1 MKLLFVVAG
10 AACRNSQL
18 IKAQRVSVFR
28 VLSPR
33 GDIYIIAALIK
44 VQGILCHSEVERLKE
59 SEVREDQDEAVS
71 SEKMGMLHL

>member
-1 MKLLFVVAG
+1 MAG
-10 AACRNSQL
+10 GACRNSQPV
-18 IKAQRVSVFR
+18 KAQRISVFR
-28 VLSPR
+28 VLSRR

-59 SEVREDQDEAVS
+59 SEVREVQDEAVS

>member
-1 MKLLFVVAG
+1 MAG
-10 AACRNSQL
+10 GACRNSQPV
-18 IKAQRVSVFR
+18 KAQRVNVFR
-28 VLSPR
+28 VLSRR

-59 SEVREDQDEAVS
+59 SEVREVQDEAVS